1 MMKITLCAVILLQA
15 SLNLCERV
23 IDFKDCIPGPTP
35 TYVNCTNENITVQH
49 GRIEGTPPPL
59 CQGFYCWNGTLT
71 PIGCPSPKPVKIDAY
86 TDVPHNGSWP
96 LCCYY
101 QRECDYKRWKY

>member
-15 SLNLCERV
+15 SLYLCERV

-35 TYVNCTNENITVQH
+35 TYVNCTTENITVQH
-49 GRIEGTPPPL
+49 GRIEGTPPPV
-59 CQGFYCWNGTLT
+59 CQGLYCWNGTLT

-101 QRECDYKRWKY
+101 QRECDFQQWEY